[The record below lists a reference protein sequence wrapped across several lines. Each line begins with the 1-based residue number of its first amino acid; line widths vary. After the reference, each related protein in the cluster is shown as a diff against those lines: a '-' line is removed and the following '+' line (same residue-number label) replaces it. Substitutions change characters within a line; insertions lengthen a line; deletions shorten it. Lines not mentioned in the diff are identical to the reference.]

1 MLEAPPR
8 QPIAQLAPDEVEKI
22 CAGEVVERPLSVVKE
37 LVENALDA
45 GARRISV
52 ELAGGGAQL
61 IRVSDDGGG
70 IPLDELPLALKRHCT
85 SKLRHVD
92 DLFALNT
99 LGFRGEALGAVAA
112 VSRLTLTS
120 RHSGAELGGVADVS
134 GGALMRHEPA
144 GCQVGTDVEVRELFF
159 NTPAR
164 LKFLRSPQAET
175 AAVSQLLTGYTLAYP
190 EVRWEL
196 ASNGRTLLNSGG
208 DGSLLGALARVLGS
222 ELAAGLIAL
231 DFEFPPHAVRGF
243 ITDPRHHRHNRLQQ
257 WYFVNRRPV
266 VNKLLYRAVDD
277 GVREYL
283 SPGKFPAGVFM
294 LELPP
299 EEIDVNIHP
308 QKSEVN
314 FASSQ
319 EIYSLLSTAIRRAL
333 GTAAGQRQQRLTAGL
348 AGVIKPAQP
357 GSSAVPSAA
366 GLAPEDEQIAP
377 DGGDYILEQSAPPGQ
392 RAIPV
397 YREGQRVVLPGQP
410 ASPPPQRLDLI
421 DYPGA
426 GPALGAAAA
435 SGTTATPGTEAQSA
449 QAQPALDARPSLDGP
464 APVITQ
470 IAGSFLA
477 VATPDALYLIDQ
489 HAAHERVLFEQLSEA
504 LQPGAR
510 MARQRLL
517 FPLTLTLAP
526 AEAELAREW
535 LPALNQLG
543 FAAELGAGHTLV
555 VAETPLPL
563 RGRVDGALLH
573 GVLAEL
579 AEDGASA
586 ALADRLKALAASL
599 ACKAA
604 IKAGM
609 PLSPA
614 ERRELAGQV
623 LARASS
629 LSCPH
634 GRPTILELGADAL
647 GKLFLRG

>member
-1 MLEAPPR
+1 MDDVPPILPGLPQAQPPR
-8 QPIAQLAPDEVEKI
+8 QPIAQLAPDEVAKI

-45 GARRISV
+45 GARRIGV

-70 IPLDELPLALKRHCT
+70 IPFDELPLALKRHCT
-85 SKLRHVD
+85 SKLRRVD

-112 VSRLTLTS
+112 VSRLSLTS
-120 RHSGAELGGVADVS
+120 RHSGAELGGVAEVS
-134 GGALMRHEPA
+134 GGALTRHEPA
-144 GCQVGTDVEVRELFF
+144 GCQVGTEIEVRELFF

-175 AAVSQLLTGYTLAYP
+175 AAVSQLLTGYALAYP

-196 ASNGRTLLNSGG
+196 SSNGRTLLRTGG
-208 DGSLLGALARVLGS
+208 DDLRSALARVLGP

-231 DFEFPPHAVRGF
+231 DFEFPPHSVRGF
-243 ITDPRHHRHNRLQQ
+243 ITDPRHHRHNRLWQ

-283 SPGKFPAGVFM
+283 SPGKFPAGAFL

-299 EEIDVNIHP
+299 EELDVNIHP

-333 GTAAGQRQQRLTAGL
+333 GGAAGQRQQRLAAGL
-348 AGVIKPAQP
+348 AGVVQP
-357 GSSAVPSAA
+357 RSGAPHAETAPGALEAPSDRMTA
-366 GLAPEDEQIAP
+366 AP
-377 DGGDYILEQSAPPGQ
+377 DGGDYLMEQTAPPGR
-392 RAIPV
+392 RAVPL
-397 YREGQRVVLPGQP
+397 YREGQRLAGGGQREQVLRP
-410 ASPPPQRLDLI
+410 APLMPRQ
-421 DYPGA
+421 
-426 GPALGAAAA
+426 
-435 SGTTATPGTEAQSA
+435 
-449 QAQPALDARPSLDGP
+449 LDAGGPGSGGTDPRPVEFTGE

-489 HAAHERVLFEQLSEA
+489 HAAHERVLFEQLAAA
-504 LQPGAR
+504 LQPGGA
-510 MARQRLL
+510 MPRQRLL

-526 AEAELAREW
+526 AEAELIRGW
-535 LPALNQLG
+535 LPALNRLG

-555 VAETPLPL
+555 VAEAPLPL
-563 RGRVDGALLH
+563 RNRVDGALLH
-573 GVLAEL
+573 AVLAEL
-579 AEDGASA
+579 PEDGASA
-586 ALADRLKALAASL
+586 TLADRLKALAASL

-604 IKAGM
+604 IKAHT

-634 GRPTILELGADAL
+634 GRPTILELGPDEL

>member
-1 MLEAPPR
+1 MDDVPPILPGLPQAQPAPPR
-8 QPIAQLAPDEVEKI
+8 QPIAQLSPCEVEKI

-45 GARRISV
+45 GARCISV

-70 IPLDELPLALKRHCT
+70 IPSDELPLALKRHCT
-85 SKLRHVD
+85 SKLRQVD
-92 DLFALNT
+92 DLFALST

-112 VSRLTLTS
+112 VSRLSLTS
-120 RHSGAELGGVADVS
+120 RHSGAELGGIAEVS
-134 GGALMRHEPA
+134 GGALVRHEAA

-175 AAVSQLLTGYTLAYP
+175 AAVSQLLTGYALAYP

-196 ASNGRTLLNSGG
+196 RSNGRVLFSSGG
-208 DGSLLGALARVLGS
+208 DGDLRNALSRVLGP
-222 ELAAGLIAL
+222 ERAGGLIAL

-243 ITDPRHHRHNRLQQ
+243 ITDPRHHRHNRLWQ

-283 SPGKFPAGVFM
+283 SPGKFPAGAFL

-299 EEIDVNIHP
+299 EEIDANIHP

-333 GTAAGQRQQRLTAGL
+333 GAAAGQRQQRLTAGL
-348 AGVIKPAQP
+348 AGVIKPSAHAPAGQSQSETAADETET
-357 GSSAVPSAA
+357 GCSS
-366 GLAPEDEQIAP
+366 
-377 DGGDYILEQSAPPGQ
+377 DYILEQAAPPGK

-397 YREGQRVVLPGQP
+397 FTEGQRLAMPGQAQVLRP
-410 ASPPPQRLDLI
+410 APQPDAALTSQPSQAA
-421 DYPGA
+421 PGA
-426 GPALGAAAA
+426 IPGL
-435 SGTTATPGTEAQSA
+435 TPGE
-449 QAQPALDARPSLDGP
+449 GP
-464 APVITQ
+464 PPVITQ

-504 LQPGAR
+504 LQPGAKLP
-510 MARQRLL
+510 RQRLL

-543 FAAELGAGHTLV
+543 FAAELGAGGTLV
-555 VAETPLPL
+555 VAEAPLPL

-573 GVLAEL
+573 AVFAEL
-579 AEDGASA
+579 IEEGASA

-604 IKAGM
+604 IKANM

-614 ERRELAGQV
+614 ERRELASQV

-634 GRPTILELGADAL
+634 GRPTILELGKDEL
-647 GKLFLRG
+647 GKLFLRD